1 MSDNQTHS
9 HTALL
14 VMDVQAGIVT
24 RFAQT
29 GDFLQRINAAITAA
43 RAASIPVIYVVVAFR
58 QGYPEI
64 SPRNKSF
71 STIKRQQS
79 RLQAAMTATE
89 IHPAIAPQPT
99 DIVVTK
105 RRVSAFS
112 GSDLEVVLRAQGISH
127 LALCGIATSGGR
139 SVEREAEARSRRP
152 HVVVQ
157 VLECF
162 ACVHTKHSKT
172 CTRGQHCSNHSNK
185 AGAPAVAAPVTGH
198 RGGQLLV
205 TIKDAAA
212 CGTGRRGGRSGA
224 TGLRNCSNRAC
235 PSKTDLLRP

>member
-1 MSDNQTHS
+1 MSDNHTHS

-29 GDFLQRINAAITAA
+29 GDFLERVNTAITAA
-43 RAASIPVIYVVVAFR
+43 RAAQIPVIYVVVAFR
-58 QGYPEI
+58 PGYPEI

-71 STIKRQQS
+71 SAIKQQQS
-79 RLQAAMTATE
+79 PLQAAMTATE

-127 LALCGIATSGGR
+127 LALCGIATSGVVL
-139 SVEREAEARSRRP
+139 STLREAADKDYQLTVLSDCCVDSDEEVQRVLLSKVFPRQAEVVTVQAWSEGLKLEA
-152 HVVVQ
+152 
-157 VLECF
+157 
-162 ACVHTKHSKT
+162 
-172 CTRGQHCSNHSNK
+172 
-185 AGAPAVAAPVTGH
+185 
-198 RGGQLLV
+198 
-205 TIKDAAA
+205 
-212 CGTGRRGGRSGA
+212 GR
-224 TGLRNCSNRAC
+224 
-235 PSKTDLLRP
+235 